1 MLGIC
6 FMASPCW
13 TDSKAPDGKILSDF
27 RYVRRKLFHQLYR
40 RLSAGCRPRLVYVL
54 GNAAKPLL
62 LVFRF
67 RVGRPFGSLIQL
79 NTKGLDFVM
88 TAIFIVIFLEQW
100 LKEKHYD
107 TALIGIGLSALCLA
121 VFGRN
126 DFLLPA
132 MSGILSLLLLLRHPL
147 EKAGYAN

>member
-1 MLGIC
+1 M
-6 FMASPCW
+6 
-13 TDSKAPDGKILSDF
+13 
-27 RYVRRKLFHQLYR
+27 
-40 RLSAGCRPRLVYVL
+40 
-54 GNAAKPLL
+54 
-62 LVFRF
+62 
-67 RVGRPFGSLIQL
+67 

-100 LKEKHYD
+100 LKEKRYD

-121 VFGRN
+121 VFGCN

-132 MSGILSLLLLLRHPL
+132 MSGILGLLPLLRHPL

>member
-1 MLGIC
+1 
-6 FMASPCW
+6 
-13 TDSKAPDGKILSDF
+13 
-27 RYVRRKLFHQLYR
+27 
-40 RLSAGCRPRLVYVL
+40 
-54 GNAAKPLL
+54 
-62 LVFRF
+62 
-67 RVGRPFGSLIQL
+67 
-79 NTKGLDFVM
+79 M

-107 TALIGIGLSALCLA
+107 TAIGIGLSALCLA

-132 MSGILSLLLLLRHPL
+132 MSGILGLLLLLRHPL

>member
-1 MLGIC
+1 M
-6 FMASPCW
+6 
-13 TDSKAPDGKILSDF
+13 
-27 RYVRRKLFHQLYR
+27 
-40 RLSAGCRPRLVYVL
+40 
-54 GNAAKPLL
+54 
-62 LVFRF
+62 
-67 RVGRPFGSLIQL
+67 

-100 LKEKHYD
+100 LKEKRYD
-107 TALIGIGLSALCLA
+107 TALIGIGSSALCLA

-132 MSGILSLLLLLRHPL
+132 MYGILSLLLLLRHPL